1 MTLFKKILLLL
12 IGAALIFSWTTK
24 KPIHKKLSGI
34 YCFAANESFFIYE
47 FFNDS
52 SYQFRTQ
59 GHFGYSK
66 TNGKY
71 NLNIDSLIL
80 IPYSKKSQPDS
91 TFSFKNK
98 DTLLLIDDTSI
109 VSLNKKDKYC
119 KTFNGQCCTD

>member
-1 MTLFKKILLLL
+1 MALVKNIILILV
-12 IGAALIFSWTTK
+12 GAAVIFSWTTNK
-24 KPIHKKLSGI
+24 SPHKKLRGK

-59 GHFGYSK
+59 GHFGDSK

-71 NLNIDSLIL
+71 YLNLDSLIL
-80 IPYSKKSQPDS
+80 IPCSKKSQPDS
-91 TFSFKNK
+91 TLFFKNK
-98 DTLLLIDDTSI
+98 DTLLLVDDTSL
-109 VSLNKKDKYC
+109 VPLNKKYKYC